1 MVRPRP
7 SWRQDGSPKNGHS
20 RRQGAA
26 LGDAHAFSAHAG
38 GGCTVSLLPG
48 WPAHRAPAR
57 RLQTDTEDRR
67 RSEREAA
74 VRAGPRPLGTAATRF
89 GDPRLL
95 GRVGASRNRRAR
107 VARIPRRPRTG
118 VARIIWPVGRSAVQ
132 GGVRKRLRG
141 EVCRS
146 HRRQLHAERP
156 GGRRRECPARRHGYG
171 RGALRSDGQAA
182 PYRGAG

>member
-95 GRVGASRNRRAR
+95 GRVGASRNPRAR
-107 VARIPRRPRTG
+107 GPSSAPISSATRSSSWSPVRSWNVANSSSPSNRGRTDYLAGWAKRCSRWGPRAVAR
-118 VARIIWPVGRSAVQ
+118 
-132 GGVRKRLRG
+132 
-141 EVCRS
+141 
-146 HRRQLHAERP
+146 
-156 GGRRRECPARRHGYG
+156 
-171 RGALRSDGQAA
+171 
-182 PYRGAG
+182 